1 MNKIKFNNMTG
12 ISQLA
17 DSHQHLKEKP
27 GRPLISI
34 MTASFDIW
42 KMLAGVAFFLLAMN
56 FMESALKQLAGR
68 SFKLFLKKQTTNK
81 IKAIGGGAVVT
92 ALLQSSS
99 IVNLLVLSMAGAG
112 ILHMENALALMLGS
126 NLGTT
131 FSSWM
136 IATLGFNFNIES
148 IVFPVAGIAG
158 ICMAFVNRESKW
170 FSWFRFLFSLAFLF
184 VALGFIKSG
193 MEDFV
198 KQTDLAFFNRYPVF
212 VFLLLG
218 ILLTAI
224 VQSSSLTIAI
234 TLSALYTHAI
244 SLYTAMAIV
253 LGSEIGTS
261 LKLFLAAAKGSA
273 VKKRV
278 ALGNFL
284 FNAVTVIILF
294 ALLQPAYYFITAK
307 LQLNNELIALVFF
320 QSMVNIFCVALFFP
334 FLKQFGNFLS
344 QRFSSGDNGSMY
356 ISKVSIAD
364 TELAMDALENETRQ
378 LLDHVLDYSLHSFSL
393 ATAKQLHETAQN
405 NFIDKSISEKYDH
418 IKHVHGEMH
427 NFYIKLQNTTT
438 DKPVHERLNQLIAS
452 IRNTMY
458 AAKNISDAQH
468 DIQQMSNSSND
479 IKYNFYLQSRE
490 RLFEFYR
497 QVQSLLVGNRVSNT
511 TAELAKVYQHITN
524 GYAETL
530 HMLYKESLANRVS
543 EIEISTLINFNRELY
558 TFFKSTLF
566 GLKDYLLTP
575 AESEYFDAL
584 PGFIR

>member
-1 MNKIKFNNMTG
+1 
-12 ISQLA
+12 LA
-17 DSHQHLKEKP
+17 DNHQHLKEKP
-27 GRPLISI
+27 GRPLSLI

-42 KMLAGVAFFLLAMN
+42 TMLAGVAFFLLAMN

-81 IKAIGGGAVVT
+81 IKAIGGGAIVT

-99 IVNLLVLSMAGAG
+99 IVNLLVLSMAGSG

-148 IVFPVAGIAG
+148 IVFPVTGIAG

-294 ALLQPAYYFITAK
+294 ALLQPVYYFITAK

-320 QSMVNIFCVALFFP
+320 QSMVNISCVLLFFP

-344 QRFSSGDNGSMY
+344 QRFSGRDNGSMY
-356 ISKVSIAD
+356 ISKVNIAD

-378 LLDHVLDYSLHSFSL
+378 FLDHVLDYSLLSFGLS
-393 ATAKQLHETAQN
+393 ADKQLHETAQN
-405 NFIDKSISEKYDH
+405 NFNDKSISEKYDH

-468 DIQQMSNSSND
+468 DIRQMSNSSND
-479 IKYNFYLQSRE
+479 IKYSFYIQSGE
-490 RLFEFYR
+490 RLFDFYR
-497 QVQSLLVGNRVSNT
+497 QVLPLLSGNTVSGYT
-511 TAELAKVYQHITN
+511 GVLRTVYHNITN
-524 GYAETL
+524 GYAESL
-530 HMLYKESLANRVS
+530 QALYKDSLANRVS
-543 EIEISTLINFNRELY
+543 ETEISTLINFNRELY

-566 GLKDYLLTP
+566 SLKDYLLTP
-575 AESEYFDAL
+575 KEAEYFDNL